1 MTHTESEPSPSTPDQ
16 RSARRRPRV
25 RRGWV
30 IALVG
35 ILVLPLAGA
44 LALKA
49 FFPPE
54 RLREIAE
61 PQLERRIARD
71 VELGSVNLKV
81 FPYIAIRLGDVR
93 IANPPAGFSASPA
106 VQLDALDLRLE
117 LLPLLRRD
125 FQLSQVRLVR
135 PLIRYEVAPDGTNNF
150 TGMLASDSARTAED
164 PTRGSGSSFDIEDLV
179 LVDGD
184 LLYLNNPGRRAL
196 RFGVE
201 AEFDVSPAEREGGPL
216 ASTGAFRL
224 TEGLMVARG
233 SDSTRLPDIDIGYR
247 AVFDPGDGRVAVPE
261 ITVQAAGLNV
271 TGQASSRVA
280 EGIRSVRLDLSTDEF
295 GIADLVAEMPAGT
308 VSDTLEVDGRGRFEL
323 RWAGPLGGDPGP
335 ELTGTATYS
344 NLSMRTPS
352 RGQLLDGTG
361 GTLTFSSDMLSM
373 PDARGRLFGRPF
385 EARLRVDDFADPM
398 VDGHLAGQFG
408 VAQLN
413 DFRRGEPLP
422 VSGDAAV
429 AVDFRGPVG
438 DLERWTVTG
447 PVRLTGVTYSSETL
461 PQPATIGDATIQL
474 TGTGIRGDGIP
485 VRIGTSQISLTFGS
499 QQLLRYYL
507 TEESARGA
515 APQIQFNAHANRL
528 DVADLRKESPGVG
541 YSDLLKA
548 RLSGKQVEGKAP
560 EVIARER
567 YHKPELS
574 RYRASGNVSIGEWV
588 NPPINASGVTFKVD
602 LADGVIDITDV
613 AGAVYGGLLSGDVR
627 LDLGGAGPPFEM
639 AYDLHI
645 RGARAGALLERW
657 TRLGRALSGTVD
669 FDVDGQSPLDD
680 AFLPVTAGFKAN
692 GTARFI
698 EGRFEDFGLTQALS
712 TYFNMASDRI
722 RGFKDLGGPFE
733 VRDGRFLVKDWA
745 FQAGGLQGAVGG
757 AAGLGGLLDLDLVM
771 LLPASVLQNAPVLRN
786 NTTVAG
792 LLGQLTQQSADI
804 PVRVG
809 IGGTM
814 TSPSLQV
821 NAASLTS
828 SLREKVEEAG
838 RGRLEQEGRG
848 VLERQKQDLLD
859 RLRRGTRDT
868 TANQDTAVAA
878 DSAGGGG

>member
-1 MTHTESEPSPSTPDQ
+1 M
-16 RSARRRPRV
+16 
-25 RRGWV
+25 
-30 IALVG
+30 IAAGL
-35 ILVLPLAGA
+35 LLLLPFAGA

-54 RLREIAE
+54 RLRQIAE

-81 FPYIAIRLGDVR
+81 FPYVAIRLGDVR
-93 IANPPAGFSASPA
+93 VANPPVGFSASPA

-150 TGMLASDSARTAED
+150 TGLWVTDSTRTADRRSE
-164 PTRGSGSSFDIEDLV
+164 GSGSSFDIEDLV

-184 LLYLNNPGRRAL
+184 FLYLNNPGRRAL

-216 ASTGAFRL
+216 ASTGAFFL

-233 SDSTRLPDIDIGYR
+233 SDTTRLPDTDIRYR
-247 AVFDPGDGRVAVPE
+247 AVFDPSDGRIAVPE
-261 ITVQAAGLNV
+261 ITVEAAGLNV
-271 TGQASSRVA
+271 TGQATSRVD
-280 EGIRSVRLDLSTDEF
+280 EGLRSVRLDLSTDEF
-295 GIADLVAEMPAGT
+295 GIADLLARMPEGT
-308 VSDTLEVDGRGRFEL
+308 MSDTLGIDGRGRFEL

-335 ELTGTATYS
+335 QLTGAATYS
-344 NLSMRTPS
+344 NLSLRTPS
-352 RGQLLDGTG
+352 RGQVLDGTG
-361 GTLTFSSDMLSM
+361 GAVTFNSEMLST
-373 PDARGRLFGRPF
+373 PNAAGRLFGRPF
-385 EARLRVDDFADPM
+385 EARLRVDDFAEPK
-398 VDGHLAGQFG
+398 VDGHLSGQFD
-408 VAQLN
+408 VEKIN
-413 DFRRGEPLP
+413 DFREGEPLP
-422 VSGDAAV
+422 VTGAAAV
-429 AVDFRGPVG
+429 AIDFRGPLG
-438 DLERWTVTG
+438 EMAGWTLTG
-447 PVRLTGVTYSSETL
+447 PVRLTGVSYAAESL
-461 PQPATIGDATIQL
+461 PQPAMVGDATIQL
-474 TGTGIRGDGIP
+474 TGTGIRADGVP
-485 VRIGTSQISLTFGS
+485 VRIGNSQISVTFGS
-499 QQLLRYYL
+499 QQLLRHYL
-507 TEESARGA
+507 TDEASRGA
-515 APQIQFNAHANRL
+515 APPIQFNAHSDRL
-528 DVADLRKESPGVG
+528 DVADLRRDSPGVG

-548 RLSGKQVEGKAP
+548 RLAGKQVEGMAP

-574 RYRASGNVSIGEWV
+574 KYRASGSVSIGEWV

-602 LADGVIDITDV
+602 LVDGVIDITNV

-627 LDLGGAGPPFEM
+627 LDLGGAGPPFAV
-639 AYDLHI
+639 AYDFHI

-669 FDVDGQSPLDD
+669 FDVDGVSPLDD
-680 AFLPVTAGFKAN
+680 AFLPLTAGFEAN
-692 GTARFI
+692 GSARFI
-698 EGRFEDFGLTQALS
+698 EGRFEDFGLAEALT

-733 VRDGRFLVKDWA
+733 IRDGRFLVKDWA

-757 AAGLGGLLDLDLVM
+757 AAGLGGLLDLEVVLLV
-771 LLPASVLQNAPVLRN
+771 PANVLQNAPVVRN
-786 NTTVAG
+786 NAGVGG
-792 LLGQLTQQSADI
+792 LLGQLTQQSGDI

-828 SLREKVEEAG
+828 SLREKVENAG
-838 RGRLEQEGRG
+838 RGRLEQEGRS
-848 VLERQKQDLLD
+848 VFERQKQDLLD
-859 RLRRGTRDT
+859 RLRGGATDT
-868 TANQDTAVAA
+868 TTQQDTVARS
-878 DSAGGGG
+878 DTTGGGN